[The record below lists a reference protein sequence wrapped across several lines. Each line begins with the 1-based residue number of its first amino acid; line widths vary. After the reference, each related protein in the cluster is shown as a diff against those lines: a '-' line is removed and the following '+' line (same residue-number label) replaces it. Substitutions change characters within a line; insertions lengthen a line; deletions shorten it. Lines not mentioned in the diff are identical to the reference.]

1 MPRRNL
7 DTDNARRL
15 RRESTPPE
23 RILWRHLQNRRI
35 DGLKFRRQQPT
46 GPFVA
51 DFYCAEAKL
60 VVELDSD
67 IHDRQRDERRDA
79 WMRTE
84 GIETLR
90 IHARDLYANE
100 EGVLRSIARRARER
114 VVEDQEKR

>member
-7 DTDNARRL
+7 DTEIARRF
-15 RRESTPPE
+15 RRESSPPE
-23 RILWRHLQNRRI
+23 RILWRHLQARRL
-35 DGLKFRRQQPT
+35 DGLKFRRQQPI

-51 DFYCAEAKL
+51 DFYCAVAKL
-60 VVELDSD
+60 VIELDSD
-67 IHDRQRDERRDA
+67 MHDRQRDDRRDA

-90 IHARDLYANE
+90 IHARDLRDNE

-114 VVEDQEKR
+114 VEENQEKR